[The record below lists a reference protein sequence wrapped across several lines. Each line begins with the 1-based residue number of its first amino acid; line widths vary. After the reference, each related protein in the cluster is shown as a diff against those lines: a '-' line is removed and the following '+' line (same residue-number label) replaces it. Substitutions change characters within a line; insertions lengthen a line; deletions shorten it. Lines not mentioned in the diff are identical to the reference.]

1 MYCTKCG
8 NEVPEGYKFCPKC
21 GAKLVVPVA
30 ESQARRESSPAPG
43 VSQKKA
49 EPKSTAKPEAVQPQ
63 VEAAAPTQSH
73 ADKKSKKKAVWIGIV
88 IAVIVILVVVLVLV
102 LVRNKQSSTPPA
114 VVTTTQVSQPAT
126 ASTTAKVTGYLAD
139 ISLIPDNYVETYK
152 NDLLGK
158 INGANQEIVEAGFS
172 RANNVNKPE
181 GKTHNSLCFLV
192 ENDDGTYDLYEY
204 ADIKIDENNNLLPP
218 VYKGATKHL
227 NSWND
232 VQGYL
237 RDKSPDTYHYEVISN
252 Y

>member
-1 MYCTKCG
+1 M
-8 NEVPEGYKFCPKC
+8 
-21 GAKLVVPVA
+21 
-30 ESQARRESSPAPG
+30 
-43 VSQKKA
+43 
-49 EPKSTAKPEAVQPQ
+49 
-63 VEAAAPTQSH
+63 
-73 ADKKSKKKAVWIGIV
+73 
-88 IAVIVILVVVLVLV
+88 LVLV

-158 INGANQEIVEAGFS
+158 INGANQEIVEVGFS

-227 NSWND
+227 NSWD
-232 VQGYL
+232 DAQDYL

>member
-21 GAKLVVPVA
+21 GAKLVVPLA
-30 ESQARRESSPAPG
+30 ENQARQAASSAPA

-49 EPKSTAKPEAVQPQ
+49 EPKPDAKAEAAQPQ
-63 VEAAAPTQSH
+63 IETAAPTQSH
-73 ADKKSKKKAVWIGIV
+73 AGKKSKKKAVWIGIV
-88 IAVIVILVVVLVLV
+88 IAVIVILVIVLVLV

-114 VVTTTQVSQPAT
+114 AVTSTQVSQSAT
-126 ASTTAKVTGYLAD
+126 ASTTAKITGYLAD
-139 ISLIPDNYVETYK
+139 VSLIPDNYVETYR

-158 INGANQEIVEAGFS
+158 INGANQQIVEAGFS

-227 NSWND
+227 NSWD
-232 VQGYL
+232 DAQDYL
-237 RDKSPDTYHYEVISN
+237 RDKSSDTYHYEVISN